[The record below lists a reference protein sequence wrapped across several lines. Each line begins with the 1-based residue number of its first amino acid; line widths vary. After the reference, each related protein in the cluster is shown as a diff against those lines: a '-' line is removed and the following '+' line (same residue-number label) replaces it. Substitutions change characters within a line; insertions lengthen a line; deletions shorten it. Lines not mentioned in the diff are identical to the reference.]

1 MMLCNCMVSSVLQK
15 QNHPAKM
22 PFEEDAATKDHEVRK
37 KVKEAA
43 AELEKAE
50 GRGQLKVRRRSRKLW
65 MRKRKHGRLLRCV
78 GGGGKREHLSGAVD
92 IDLILYGVFR

>member
-78 GGGGKREHLSGAVD
+78 GGGGGRGSTYLVL
-92 IDLILYGVFR
+92 LILT